1 MKNLILVSALVISA
15 ATAALAQHPAAPAK
29 GIQKATIVVD
39 HGFKPAKVSFKAGQP
54 VQLTFDTKHRDCA
67 TSVVF
72 DGMNLEKPLTD
83 GKKTVITFTPK
94 KAGTFAFACPMK
106 MMNGTLIVK

>member
-1 MKNLILVSALVISA
+1 MKTIALVSVLTLSIT
-15 ATAALAQHPAAPAK
+15 TAVLAQHPTAPAK

-72 DGMNLEKPLTD
+72 NGMHIEKPLTD
-83 GKKTVITFTPK
+83 GKKTVVTFTPK

-106 MMNGTLIVK
+106 MMNGTLVVK